1 MTWWSR
7 LCRWLHGYRIN
18 RCHYCDQALIL
29 SRGDFFVHLEPVCA
43 RWVQAQG
50 AGAQKQ
56 RSALVNVRAKKKEKT
71 E

>member
-7 LCRWLHGYRIN
+7 LRRWLHGYRIN

-50 AGAQKQ
+50 PVLKNSEAH
-56 RSALVNVRAKKKEKT
+56 S
-71 E
+71 